1 MSADKFAVRGVLP
14 DPSLPWPID
23 YDAVQ
28 LLAHFEQGP
37 KGGVALAAY
46 RCSAGVWTIGWGE
59 TEGVKPGDA
68 CTKEEADRWLC
79 EGIDERAKR
88 VRSLCKVE
96 PGRKE
101 LGAMVSLS
109 YNIGLDA
116 FAKSSVLRHHN
127 AGKPL
132 AAARAFE
139 LWNKARNP
147 ATGKLEESAGLTR
160 RRKAEA
166 AMYLADSAGSTRAL
180 PQAVA
185 SESSLAES
193 PLVKLG
199 ASIAGGGGLVGVSNA
214 PTPSSAPAPVEAPAA
229 TTVERVTEAAGQF
242 TGVAE
247 AVQGAISAVQTVTT
261 SVAGFL
267 GITPGLLLAAAMVA
281 AGAAVIY
288 WRVKQRREG
297 WV

>member
-1 MSADKFAVRGVLP
+1 MAADKFAVRGVLP
-14 DPSLPWPID
+14 DPSLPWPVD

-37 KGGVALAAY
+37 KGGVALTAY

-59 TEGVKPGDA
+59 TEGVKPGDT
-68 CTKEEADRWLC
+68 CTKEQADSWLC
-79 EGIDERAKR
+79 DDISERAER
-88 VRSLCKVE
+88 VRALCKVE

-101 LGAMVSLS
+101 LGALVSLS
-109 YNIGLDA
+109 YNIGLA
-116 FAKSSVLRHHN
+116 ALERSTVLRMHN

-139 LWNKARNP
+139 LWNKAKST

-166 AMYLADSAGSTRAL
+166 AMYLADSAGSTRAM

-185 SESSLAES
+185 AESSLAES
-193 PLVKLG
+193 PIVKLG
-199 ASIAGGGGLVGVSNA
+199 ASIAGGGGLVGVSNV
-214 PTPSSAPAPVEAPAA
+214 PTPASAPAPVEAPAA
-229 TTVERVTEAAGQF
+229 TTVERVTDAASQV

-247 AVQGAISAVQTVTT
+247 AVQGATSAVQTATT
-261 SVAGFL
+261 SVAGFV
-267 GITPGLLLAAAMVA
+267 GMTPGLLLAVGLVA

-288 WRVKQRREG
+288 WRFKQRREG